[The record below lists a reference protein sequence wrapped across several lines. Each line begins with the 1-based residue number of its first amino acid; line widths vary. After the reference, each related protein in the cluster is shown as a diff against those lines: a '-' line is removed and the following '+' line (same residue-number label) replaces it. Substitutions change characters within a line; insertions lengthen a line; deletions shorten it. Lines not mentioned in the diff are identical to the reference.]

1 MLPQDRLLAGSAQ
14 VCITPPLG
22 TQLAGDIGRRRPAET
37 ALDPLYARALFLQ
50 SGETQVCIV
59 ALDLLAVGDR
69 YVHEL
74 RRRAEAQVGI
84 PASCVMVHCSQTHA
98 APTLGHLNITEP
110 TPHVPEGCDWIRGGD
125 DCYIELALQG
135 AVEAITHAK
144 ERLAPVSVG
153 WASGVE
159 SRVAFNRRFVMR
171 DGTATTNPGGAS
183 LADVLHVEGPIDPEV
198 GLLCLT
204 RDDLTL
210 AGAVLHHTCHPTHGY
225 PHRFVTADWPG
236 LWAEAFSQSSSG
248 QFSALT
254 LNGCCGNVVHANHL
268 DPAHP
273 IDLETMLAC
282 LMETTEGLRRNLRHD
297 DAATLATASRVVEV
311 PLRRLDP
318 ADVAKAEA
326 LLTANPGPMWLD
338 EAHSS
343 VTWDWVYALSNLDL
357 ESVGRS
363 RPTYSMEVQ
372 AIRIGDVAL
381 VGVPG
386 EPFVEGQLQIK
397 LQSPAKRTFVS
408 HMTNGH
414 AGYIPTP
421 AALQR
426 GGYETRTCNW
436 SRLAPEALD
445 AMVAAA
451 REALEQLF

>member
-1 MLPQDRLLAGSAQ
+1 MPPQDPLLAGSAQ

-37 ALDPLYARALFLQ
+37 VLDPRYARALSLRR
-50 SGETQVCIV
+50 GETQVCIL
-59 ALDLLAVGDR
+59 ALDLLSVGDTC
-69 YVHEL
+69 VHEL
-74 RRRAEAQVGI
+74 RRRAEAQAGI
-84 PASCVMVHCSQTHA
+84 PAPCVMVHSSQTHA

-125 DCYIELALQG
+125 DGYIELALRG
-135 AVEAITHAK
+135 AVEAISQAK
-144 ERLAPVSVG
+144 ERLTPVSVG
-153 WASGVE
+153 WAGGVE

-171 DGTATTNPGGAS
+171 DGTAKTHPGAAD
-183 LADVLHVEGPIDPEV
+183 LANVLHVEGPTDPEV

-210 AGAVLHHTCHPTHGY
+210 AGALLHHTCHPTHGY

-236 LWAEAFSQSSSG
+236 LWAEAFRRTG
-248 QFSALT
+248 AGEFSALT
-254 LNGCCGNVVHANHL
+254 LNGCCGNIAHVNHL

-273 IDLETMLAC
+273 IGTDVMVSC

-297 DAATLATASRVVEV
+297 GAATLATASRVVEV
-311 PLRRLDP
+311 PLRRLDRE
-318 ADVAKAEA
+318 DVAAAEA
-326 LLTANPGPMWLD
+326 LLQANPEPMWLD
-338 EAHSS
+338 EAHTS
-343 VTWDWVYALSNLDL
+343 VAWDWVYALSNLDL
-357 ESVGRS
+357 ERTGRS
-363 RPTYSMEVQ
+363 RPTYPMEVQ

-397 LQSPAKRTFVS
+397 QQSPAKRTFVS
-408 HMTNGH
+408 HMSNGH

-421 AALQR
+421 AALGR

-436 SRLAPEALD
+436 SRLAPEALE
-445 AMVAAA
+445 AMVTAA
-451 REALEQLF
+451 REALELLF